1 MLKTVIVLVGAIALV
16 NAALSVSGWVWS
28 DLLGIFKL
36 EPKILFCRSSNRNYR
51 GTEVQL
57 CLEGRQQLPT
67 FKWAKCPVKEDG
79 KIVKGEFDSED
90 VRVPRRVYERFF
102 SGWRPK
108 RNMLDSCKKAFRTF
122 QKNAVG
128 RTWGTASRMVVENVC
143 SMIDNYEEDE
153 TPKSTEGSKKKFD
166 QFDELAD

>member
-16 NAALSVSGWVWS
+16 NAALTVSRCKHSPHDAS
-28 DLLGIFKL
+28 DGR
-36 EPKILFCRSSNRNYR
+36 CCCVRSSNRNYR

-153 TPKSTEGSKKKFD
+153 ETPKSTEGSKKKFD